1 MINRILSKL
10 YRIGNDI
17 SFNTG
22 LFASRNLRKT
32 QNTILMYHGIDQVG
46 DTRFNT
52 RHTSKNNFYRQI
64 QFLKKYCHIISLE
77 DFFEERFLKGKP
89 NIVLTFDDGYRNNFL
104 FAKPILEEAQVN
116 GTFYI
121 TGLNEGESD
130 ILWAD
135 FLNIASSLTRQDIN
149 VDGENFRQSN
159 GKYFSLDSGK
169 NLYSIIKD
177 ENANTDYKVK
187 MMNSFKF
194 LYDFKAD
201 VNYDDYWKLMTD
213 KEILKCSESK
223 YLEIGSH
230 GFLHNN
236 LGTITQDKAYKEI
249 SDSKIYLENVIQKK
263 IVSIGYPDGSYSRET
278 IDSAENLGFLYQT
291 AVAYNFP
298 EDESDKRIHD
308 RSGVYTCDSCAN
320 QILSIL

>member
-1 MINRILSKL
+1 
-10 YRIGNDI
+10 
-17 SFNTG
+17 
-22 LFASRNLRKT
+22 
-32 QNTILMYHGIDQVG
+32 MYHGVDLVG
-46 DTRFNT
+46 DNRFNT
-52 RHTSKNNFYRQI
+52 RHTSKSDFYRQI
-64 QFLKKYCHIISLE
+64 QFLKKYCHIISLK
-77 DFFEERFLKGKP
+77 DFFEKRFIKGKP

-104 FAKPILEEAQVN
+104 FAKPILEEAKVN

-135 FLNIASSLTRQDIN
+135 FLNIAVTLTSQDIN
-149 VDGENFRQSN
+149 IEGENFRQNN

-169 NLYSIIKD
+169 SLYSIIKD
-177 ENANTDYKVK
+177 ENASSDYKIK
-187 MMNSFKF
+187 MMDSFYS

-201 VNYDDYWKLMTD
+201 VKYDDYWKLMTD
-213 KEILKCSESK
+213 NEILKCSESR

-230 GFLHNN
+230 GFFHNN
-236 LGTITQDKAYKEI
+236 LGTINQDIAYKEI

-263 IVSIGYPDGSYSRET
+263 VVSIGYPDGSYKRET

-291 AVAYNFP
+291 AVSYKFS
-298 EDESDKRIHD
+298 EDIEDKRIHD

-320 QILSIL
+320 QIMSLL

>member
-1 MINRILSKL
+1 
-10 YRIGNDI
+10 
-17 SFNTG
+17 
-22 LFASRNLRKT
+22 
-32 QNTILMYHGIDQVG
+32 MYHGVDLVG

-52 RHTSKNNFYRQI
+52 RHTSKSDFYRQI
-64 QFLKKYCHIISLE
+64 QFLKKYCHIISLK
-77 DFFEERFLKGKP
+77 DFFEERFIKGRP

-104 FAKPILEEAQVN
+104 FAKPILEEAKVN

-135 FLNIASSLTRQDIN
+135 FLNIAVTLTLQDIN
-149 VDGENFRQSN
+149 IEGENFRQNN
-159 GKYFSLDSGK
+159 GKYFSLDTGK
-169 NLYSIIKD
+169 SLYSIIKD
-177 ENANTDYKVK
+177 ENASSEYKRK
-187 MMNSFKF
+187 MMDSFKL
-194 LYDFKAD
+194 LYDFKTD
-201 VNYDDYWKLMTD
+201 VRYDDYWKLMTD
-213 KEILKCSESK
+213 NEILKCSESK

-249 SDSKIYLENVIQKK
+249 SDSKKYLENVIQKK
-263 IVSIGYPDGSYSRET
+263 VVSIGYPDGSYTRET

-291 AVAYNFP
+291 AVSYKFS
-298 EDESDKRIHD
+298 EDSADSRIHD

-320 QILSIL
+320 QIMSLL

>member
-10 YRIGNDI
+10 NRTGNNI

-22 LFASRNLRKT
+22 LFARRSLRNTK
-32 QNTILMYHGIDQVG
+32 NIILMYHGVDLVG

-52 RHTSKNNFYRQI
+52 RHTSKSDFYRQI
-64 QFLKKYCHIISLE
+64 QFLKKYCHIISLK
-77 DFFEERFLKGKP
+77 DFFEERFIKGKP
-89 NIVLTFDDGYRNNFL
+89 NIALTFDDGCRNNFL

-116 GTFYI
+116 STFYI

-135 FLNIASSLTRQDIN
+135 FLNIAVTLTLLDIN
-149 VDGENFRQSN
+149 IEGENFKQNN
-159 GKYFSLDSGK
+159 GKYFSLDTGK
-169 NLYSIIKD
+169 SLYSIIKD
-177 ENANTDYKVK
+177 ENASSDYKRK
-187 MMNSFKF
+187 MIDSFNS
-194 LYDFKAD
+194 LYDFKSD
-201 VNYDDYWKLMTD
+201 VKYDDYWRLMTD
-213 KEILKCSESK
+213 NEILKCSESR

-236 LGTITQDKAYKEI
+236 LGTINQDEAYKEI

-263 IVSIGYPDGSYSRET
+263 VVSIGYPDGSYTRET

-291 AVAYNFP
+291 AVTYKFS
-298 EDESDKRIHD
+298 EDSADIRIHN

-320 QILSIL
+320 QIMSLL